1 MLCCVGSGLFHVPIA
16 VYMMIFVPNTIE
28 TLDKL
33 PDVQV
38 GPDADAITVIPMGQ
52 GSVKLFIFVCNLM
65 CVLTAQHCAEA
76 CASNWPNDF
85 ASRA

>member
-1 MLCCVGSGLFHVPIA
+1 MLCCVGSGLFEVPIT

-52 GSVKLFIFVCNLM
+52 W
-65 CVLTAQHCAEA
+65 T
-76 CASNWPNDF
+76 
-85 ASRA
+85 

>member
-1 MLCCVGSGLFHVPIA
+1 MLCRVGSGLFHVPIA

-52 GSVKLFIFVCNLM
+52 REFLGF
-65 CVLTAQHCAEA
+65 AESTSWKGELKA
-76 CASNWPNDF
+76 TENIW
-85 ASRA
+85 

>member
-16 VYMMIFVPNTIE
+16 VYMMIFVPKTIE

-52 GSVKLFIFVCNLM
+52 GSVQLFIFVAIK
-65 CVLTAQHCAEA
+65 CVVTVI
-76 CASNWPNDF
+76 
-85 ASRA
+85 